1 MPLSIKNFAFWIWL
15 TFMFLLIVYLFINYH
30 TPKGIWV
37 GLQPTFLSQVSN
49 CIEVDEKV
57 QDIEGI
63 KLWIIRLKNR
73 IPIKNEMYDETI
85 KNLKKW
91 EMVTDIDKSNVEA
104 AILRNESF
112 RTVEIDFLE
121 KSIKFNN
128 EIIKKF
134 IILDGI
140 NYCFIKN
147 KIKWRMSV
155 YRKSFTYFARDL
167 ILNENEIYWN
177 RQFLIKFGKTIF

>member
-1 MPLSIKNFAFWIWL
+1 ML
-15 TFMFLLIVYLFINYH
+15 LLIVYLFINYH

-49 CIEVDEKV
+49 CIKVGEKI

-85 KNLKKW
+85 ENLKKW
-91 EMVTDIDKSNVEA
+91 EMVTDIDKSNIEA
-104 AILRNESF
+104 AILKNERI
-112 RTVEIDFLE
+112 RTMEIDFLE
-121 KSIKFNN
+121 QSINFNN
-128 EIIKKF
+128 EIMKKF
-134 IILDGI
+134 IILDNV

-147 KIKWRMSV
+147 KIKSKMSV
-155 YRKSFTYFARDL
+155 YRKSLTYLARDL
-167 ILNENEIYWN
+167 ILNENENYWN
-177 RQFLIKFGKTIF
+177 RQFLINFGKTIF